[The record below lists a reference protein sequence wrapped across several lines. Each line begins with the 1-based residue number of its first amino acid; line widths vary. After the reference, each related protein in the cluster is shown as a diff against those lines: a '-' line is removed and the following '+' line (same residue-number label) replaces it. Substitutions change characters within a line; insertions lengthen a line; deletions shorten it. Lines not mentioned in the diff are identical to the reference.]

1 MRRCQICD
9 VTLGAWRR
17 CPNFWCGRDDRGWD
31 VAWAVAEHRGR
42 VRDAIAALKYGGDR
56 SQVASLAGLLARYVL
71 AHAAVFDEVD
81 LIVPVPSNVGRRRTF
96 DPIGAVC
103 AAAAPVH
110 ELWPV
115 AGPGEVVAKAYET
128 RPLADAPTAAARRL
142 WAAVELRPALVVADA
157 VAVRGRR
164 VLAVDDVFTD
174 GSTLRE
180 VAGLLRGAGARAVS
194 GLVLARRPVLP
205 PGAPI
210 AGSART
216 AW

>member
-1 MRRCQICD
+1 
-9 VTLGAWRR
+9 
-17 CPNFWCGRDDRGWD
+17 
-31 VAWAVAEHRGR
+31 VAEHRGE
-42 VRDAIAALKYGGDR
+42 VRDAIAALKYHGDR
-56 SQVASLAGLLARYVL
+56 SQVALLAARLAGYLLS
-71 AHAAVFDEVD
+71 HAPVFEEVD
-81 LIVPVPSNVGRRRTF
+81 LIVPVPSNVGRRRAF

-142 WAAVELRPALVVADA
+142 WAAAELRPALVVRDPA
-157 VAVRGRR
+157 AVRGRR

-180 VAGLLRGAGARAVS
+180 VARLMRGEGARAVS
-194 GLVLARRPVLP
+194 GLVLARRPVRP
-205 PGAPI
+205 PASTI
-210 AGSART
+210 AGWGQKS
-216 AW
+216 W